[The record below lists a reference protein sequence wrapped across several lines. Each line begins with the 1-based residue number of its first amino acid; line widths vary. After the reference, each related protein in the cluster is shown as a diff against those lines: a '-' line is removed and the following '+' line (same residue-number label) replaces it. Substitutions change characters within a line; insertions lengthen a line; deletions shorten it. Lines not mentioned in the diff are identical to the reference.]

1 MYLSIATFVLI
12 GPLIVICGWVIIIK
26 NIIHWMEKD
35 NEEVDRQLKEKYNV
49 RHETSEEEEA
59 RVEEYGLDDD
69 WGILK

>member
-26 NIIHWMEKD
+26 DIIHWMEKD

-59 RVEEYGLDDD
+59 HVEEYGLDDD

>member
-26 NIIHWMEKD
+26 DIIHWMEKD

-49 RHETSEEEEA
+49 RYETPEEEEA

-69 WGILK
+69 WGMLK

>member
-26 NIIHWMEKD
+26 DIIHWIEKD

-49 RHETSEEEEA
+49 CHETPEEEEA
-59 RVEEYGLDDD
+59 RVEEYGLDDK

>member
-26 NIIHWMEKD
+26 DIIHWMEKD
-35 NEEVDRQLKEKYNV
+35 NEEVDRQLKEKNNV

>member
-12 GPLIVICGWVIIIK
+12 GPLIVICGWVILIK
-26 NIIHWMEKD
+26 DIIHWMEKD
-35 NEEVDRQLKEKYNV
+35 NEEVDRQLKEKHNV

-69 WGILK
+69 WGMLK

>member
-26 NIIHWMEKD
+26 DIIHWMEKD
-35 NEEVDRQLKEKYNV
+35 NEEVDRHLQEKYTV
-49 RHETSEEEEA
+49 RHETSEKEEA
-59 RVEEYGLDDD
+59 RCEEFELDDD

>member
-26 NIIHWMEKD
+26 DIIHWMEKD

-49 RHETSEEEEA
+49 RHEMSEEEEA

-69 WGILK
+69 WGMLK

>member
-26 NIIHWMEKD
+26 DIIHWMEKD

-49 RHETSEEEEA
+49 HHETSEEEEA

>member
-26 NIIHWMEKD
+26 DIIHWMEKD

-49 RHETSEEEEA
+49 RHETSEEEET

>member
-26 NIIHWMEKD
+26 DIIHWMEKD

-49 RHETSEEEEA
+49 CHETSEEEEA

>member
-26 NIIHWMEKD
+26 DIIHWMEKD

-49 RHETSEEEEA
+49 RHETPEEEKA

>member
-26 NIIHWMEKD
+26 GIIHWMEKD
-35 NEEVDRQLKEKYNV
+35 NEEVDRQLKEKCNV

-69 WGILK
+69 WGMLK